1 MDNYPSNKFI
11 AKFEAAF
18 LLTDPEEEFVH
29 GLRRSLVEHTEKST
43 SKSVGN
49 GKLVQKAPFPMIFPR
64 KTWVVIGLVL
74 LVLVTAFIFRQ
85 PVLAAASRLF
95 GYGYFPPV
103 GFVQLDTARI
113 LNNPVKQEH
122 AGNSLTVVRGLAT
135 PEHTILWLEYSDITQ
150 PADGAW
156 LETPI
161 AEHIVLSSW
170 NWDPNQPNTKGIRLE
185 FPPLPAGDTQTT
197 LALPE
202 GWRLPLTWI
211 PASQSALSNVSI
223 VLYGE
228 PSTASTQAT
237 ATSSEIC
244 DEHHDLKF
252 CLLAATTTVE
262 NTSVLV
268 KVQSANSKITPG
280 DPYQGLVWSTAT
292 DPVTLRD
299 EQGVVYPMTGQQGD
313 NLTFP
318 IIAARE
324 QKVTLTIPAVLATVA
339 IPEQIIRV
347 DMGDNPQ
354 PDQVI
359 SLNADIQVLGT
370 TVHFR
375 KATFVGD
382 GVNSLRLTLIAEPV
396 ETKDGITPLM
406 LQMSKPDRVDDLYG
420 SGNLDG
426 SKALF
431 VELIRPQGKING
443 VLELPIV
450 EATVILSGPFEFTFS
465 LSQMTPQPSPTPA
478 VVNPDTFSPA
488 PTSTPLALDTYRFT
502 GILPKTGDLLFTVIN
517 GETTSLYFSN
527 PSNPSE
533 IKQIATLPGQVYQV
547 YLHPDG
553 LGIDYLAGEQKI
565 DNDTSYYRGAQLFT
579 LQFADPAPRLLFTF
593 PTGGDSV
600 IGTEYVANW
609 SFDGKLM
616 AYQYY
621 NSQQKP
627 GEPFWKLGW
636 MNMACRESG
645 NCQGQEIQF
654 PHGLD
659 LYDPQFSPQGYS
671 LMLEGSNSASGSGA
685 DDIFLINFNQDGIP
699 GNVVN
704 LSNTDQI
711 NERVPHWNPKTGQVV
726 ALCPA
731 DPSEAKKEI
740 CFYDPISGEQ
750 QDGAIINLYNPQDYQ
765 VFPQGDQGI
774 VMNINPN
781 AGGKGTLELLL
792 LNFDGT
798 VGPVLAGSR
807 WFDGFNLSMDGNFL
821 AYSEEGGK
829 QLTLI
834 TLQTGASTTVYQCEV
849 VGTISWMGWAK

>member
-1 MDNYPSNKFI
+1 MDNFPSNTFI

-18 LLTDPEEEFVH
+18 LLADPEEEFVL
-29 GLRRSLVEHTEKST
+29 GLRQSLVVQAEKSA
-43 SKSVGN
+43 SKPVGN
-49 GKLVQKAPFPMIFPR
+49 RNFVHKAPFSINFPR
-64 KTWVVIGLVL
+64 KAWVVIGLVL
-74 LVLVTAFIFRQ
+74 VVLVTAFIFRQ

-103 GFVQLDTARI
+103 GFVELDTARI

-122 AGNSLTVVRGLAT
+122 AGNSLTVVSGLAT
-135 PEHTILWLEYSDITQ
+135 PEHTVLWVEYGDTAQ

-156 LETPI
+156 LENSTG
-161 AEHIVLSSW
+161 EHIVLSSW
-170 NWDPNQPNTKGIRLE
+170 NWDPNQPNTKGVRLE

-211 PASQSALSNVSI
+211 SASQSALPDVS
-223 VLYGE
+223 VVPYAE
-228 PSTASTQAT
+228 SSTTSTQA
-237 ATSSEIC
+237 AAASSEIC
-244 DEHHDLKF
+244 DEQNDLKF
-252 CLLAATTTVE
+252 CLLAATTTVD

-268 KVQSANSKITPG
+268 EAQSANPKIIPG
-280 DPYQGLVWSTAT
+280 DLYQGLVWSTVT

-299 EQGVVYPMTGQQGD
+299 EEGVVYPMSGQQG
-313 NLTFP
+313 NTLTFP
-318 IIAARE
+318 VIASGE

-339 IPEQIIRV
+339 IPEQMIRV
-347 DMGDNPQ
+347 DMGENPQ

-359 SLNADIQVLGT
+359 PLNADIQVLGT

-382 GVNSLRLTLIAEPV
+382 GVNSLRLTLVAEPV

-431 VELIRPQGKING
+431 VELIRPQGKISG

-478 VVNPDTFSPA
+478 VVSPDTFSPA

-502 GILPKTGDLLFTVIN
+502 GQLPQSGDLLFTIVD
-517 GETTSLYFSN
+517 GETSDLYAVNPTN
-527 PSNPSE
+527 PSQP
-533 IKQIATLPGQVYQV
+533 KQIATLPGQVYQV
-547 YLHPDG
+547 YLHPDA

-565 DNDTSYYRGAQLFT
+565 DNNTSYYRCAQLFT
-579 LQFADPAPRLLFTF
+579 LQFADSAPHLLFTF

-600 IGTEYVANW
+600 IGTEYVADW
-609 SFDGKLM
+609 SFDGKIM

-627 GEPFWKLGW
+627 GETFWKIGW
-636 MNMACRESG
+636 MNMDCRESG
-645 NCQGQEIQF
+645 NCQGQEMQL
-654 PHGLD
+654 PQGLD
-659 LYDPQFSPQGYS
+659 LYGLQFSPQGYS

-685 DDIFLINFNQDGIP
+685 SDIFLINFNQEGIP
-699 GNVVN
+699 GNVIN

-711 NERVPHWNPKTGQVV
+711 NEYAPYWNPKTGQVV

-731 DPSEAKKEI
+731 DPSEAKKSI
-740 CFYDPISGEQ
+740 CFYDPISGERQ
-750 QDGAIINLYNPQDYQ
+750 EGAIIDLYNPQGYQ
-765 VFPQGDQGI
+765 IFPQGDRAI

-781 AGGKGTLELLL
+781 AEGKGALELRL

-798 VGPVLAGSR
+798 AGPALANSH
-807 WFDGFNLSMDGNFL
+807 WFDGFNLSDDGNFL
-821 AYSEEGGK
+821 AYSEGGGE
-829 QLTLI
+829 QLTLL
-834 TLQTGASTTVYQCEV
+834 TLQTGASTTVYQSEV
-849 VGTISWMGWAK
+849 VGTVSWMGWAK

>member
-1 MDNYPSNKFI
+1 MDNFPSNAFTLKV
-11 AKFEAAF
+11 EAAF
-18 LLTDPEEEFVH
+18 LLADPEEEFVL
-29 GLRRSLVEHTEKST
+29 GLRRSLVEHAEKST
-43 SKSVGN
+43 SKSVDI
-49 GKLVQKAPFPMIFPR
+49 GKHVQKVSFSLIFPR
-64 KTWVVIGLVL
+64 KTWIVIGLVL
-74 LVLVTAFIFRQ
+74 VALITVFIFRQ

-103 GFVQLDTARI
+103 GFVQLDTAHI

-122 AGNSLTVVRGLAT
+122 AGNSLTVVSGLAT
-135 PEHTILWLEYSDITQ
+135 PDHTVLWLEYSDNAQ

-156 LETPI
+156 LETATGERI
-161 AEHIVLSSW
+161 ALSNW

-185 FPPLPAGDTQTT
+185 FPPIPTGETQTI
-197 LALPE
+197 LAFPE

-211 PASQSALSNVSI
+211 PASQSALQSVSVVSNTES
-223 VLYGE
+223 
-228 PSTASTQAT
+228 STTSTQSST
-237 ATSSEIC
+237 TPSEIC
-244 DEHHDLKF
+244 DEQHDLNF

-268 KVQSANSKITPG
+268 EAQSSNPKITPG
-280 DPYQGLVWSTAT
+280 DSYQGLVWSTAT

-299 EQGVVYPMTGQQGD
+299 EQGVIYPMTGQQGD
-313 NLTFP
+313 TLIFP
-318 IIAARE
+318 VISSGE
-324 QKVTLTIPAVLATVA
+324 QKVSLAVPGILATVA

-347 DMGDNPQ
+347 DMGENPQ

-382 GVNSLRLTLIAEPV
+382 GINSLRLTLIAEPV
-396 ETKDGITPLM
+396 ETKDGMTPLM
-406 LQMSKPDRVDDLYG
+406 LQMGKPERVDDLYG

-431 VELIRPQGKING
+431 VELIRPQGKISG

-465 LSQMTPQPSPTPA
+465 LPQMTLQPSPTPA

-488 PTSTPLALDTYRFT
+488 PTSTPLALDTYWFN
-502 GILPKTGDLLFTVIN
+502 GVLPKTGDLLFTIVE
-517 GETTSLYFSN
+517 GETTGLFTVNPTN
-527 PSNPSE
+527 PSKPQ
-533 IKQIATLPGQVYQV
+533 QIATLPGQVYQV

-579 LQFADPAPRLLFTF
+579 LRFADPAPRLLFTF

-654 PHGLD
+654 PQGLD
-659 LYDPQFSPQGYS
+659 LYSPQFSLQGYN
-671 LMLEGSNSASGSGA
+671 LMLEGSNSSSGSGA
-685 DDIFLINFNQDGIP
+685 SDIFLINFNQDGIP

-711 NERVPHWNPKTGQVV
+711 DERVPHWNPKTGQVV

-740 CFYDPISGEQ
+740 CFYDPISGKQ
-750 QDGAIINLYNPQDYQ
+750 QEGAIINLYNPQDYQ
-765 VFPQGDQGI
+765 VFSQGDRGI
-774 VMNINPN
+774 VENINPD
-781 AGGKGTLELLL
+781 AGGKGTFELLL

-798 VGPVLAGSR
+798 VEPVLTSSR
-807 WFDGFNLSMDGNFL
+807 WFDGFTLSEDGNFL
-821 AYSEEGGK
+821 AYSVDGGK
-829 QLTLI
+829 KLTLI
-834 TLQTGASTTVYQCEV
+834 TLQTGVSTAVYQSEV